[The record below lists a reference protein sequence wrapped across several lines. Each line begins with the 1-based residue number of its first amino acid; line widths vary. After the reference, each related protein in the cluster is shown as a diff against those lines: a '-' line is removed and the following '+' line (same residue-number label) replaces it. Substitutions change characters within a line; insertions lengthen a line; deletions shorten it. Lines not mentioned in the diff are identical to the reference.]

1 MGQETCT
8 YMHAYSVPVSPSHVT
23 TEVNTPP
30 ANAMPAKH
38 TYKSSNREIYMPA
51 SRSGSQRG
59 TSVNNGFRDSGRL
72 AVEFGSRRP
81 QFADRIPYAKLFGI
95 IGKLLCSHKA

>member
-30 ANAMPAKH
+30 ANAMPATH
-38 TYKSSNREIYMPA
+38 LQILKSGNLHAGIEI
-51 SRSGSQRG
+51 
-59 TSVNNGFRDSGRL
+59 
-72 AVEFGSRRP
+72 
-81 QFADRIPYAKLFGI
+81 GI
-95 IGKLLCSHKA
+95 STQYIC